1 MDTEDLIEKKVK
13 IMILLCIMMIMLAMA
28 MLPRMVNQVIK
39 ICSYKQTAS
48 LNVDDKY
55 YQNSRWGNSYKIV
68 INCHDEEKEIAVSE
82 KEFYAIK
89 IGDKVLCNVYRSVN
103 RVVTVELNEHW
114 KDAGDKYD
122 N

>member
-13 IMILLCIMMIMLAMA
+13 IMILLYIMIIMVA
-28 MLPRMVNQVIK
+28 MLPCMINQVIK
-39 ICSYKQTAS
+39 ICSYKQTTS

-55 YQNSRWGNSYKIV
+55 YQNYHWGNSYKIV
-68 INCHDEEKEIAVSE
+68 IDCYDEEKEIAVSE
-82 KEFYAIK
+82 KEFHVIK
-89 IGDKVLCNVYRSVN
+89 IGDKILCNVYRSAN

>member
-1 MDTEDLIEKKVK
+1 
-13 IMILLCIMMIMLAMA
+13 MILLCIMMIMLA

-68 INCHDEEKEIAVSE
+68 INCHDEEKKLQFQKKNFTQLKSEIKYCVM
-82 KEFYAIK
+82 YIVQQIK
-89 IGDKVLCNVYRSVN
+89 L
-103 RVVTVELNEHW
+103 
-114 KDAGDKYD
+114 
-122 N
+122 

>member
-13 IMILLCIMMIMLAMA
+13 IMILLYIMIIMLA

-82 KEFYAIK
+82 KEFHAIK
-89 IGDKVLCNVYRSVN
+89 IGDKVCISFSKSSCNCRI
-103 RVVTVELNEHW
+103 
-114 KDAGDKYD
+114 K
-122 N
+122 